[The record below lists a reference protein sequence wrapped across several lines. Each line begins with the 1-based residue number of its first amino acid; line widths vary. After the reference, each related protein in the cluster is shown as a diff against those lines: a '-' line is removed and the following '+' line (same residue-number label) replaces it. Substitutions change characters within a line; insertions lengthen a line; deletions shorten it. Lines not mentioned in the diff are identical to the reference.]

1 MPDRVGRQELEIVL
15 GNEHVS
21 FAVRLGPPF
30 FSCCFEKKKFL
41 HRLQTSKIGAL
52 NECEKSKDPDG
63 LRAFYFLV
71 QDLKCLVIS
80 AMSLHF
86 RVCFASFICGYLKK
100 VFLFLCVCRLTPSK
114 SKAGV
119 KILRKT

>member
-1 MPDRVGRQELEIVL
+1 LQYVL
-15 GNEHVS
+15 
-21 FAVRLGPPF
+21 APPF

-100 VFLFLCVCRLTPSK
+100 VFFFFFCVC
-114 SKAGV
+114 AD
-119 KILRKT
+119 